1 MFCFLLSSFGE
12 TKLFGIFFLSLF
24 LMGNDFFVR
33 FLLRLF
39 NGDKMGLIL
48 DLGFFIACIFVFS
61 IGFF

>member
-1 MFCFLLSSFGE
+1 
-12 TKLFGIFFLSLF
+12 
-24 LMGNDFFVR
+24 MGNDFFVR

-48 DLGFFIACIFVFS
+48 DLGFFIACIIVFS